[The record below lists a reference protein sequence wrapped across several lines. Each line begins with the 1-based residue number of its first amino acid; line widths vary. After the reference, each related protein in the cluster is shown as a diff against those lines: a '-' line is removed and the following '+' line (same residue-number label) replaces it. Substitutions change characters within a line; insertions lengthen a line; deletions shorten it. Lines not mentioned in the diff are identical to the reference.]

1 MREHEENCGATAA
14 AVPLGQTRRPE
25 REHMNFAELSTGTK
39 VLLISGL
46 LLLIDSFLAW
56 QEVSA
61 DLGTGSVTLGS
72 VNMWHGIG
80 VLAGLLI
87 IALLVWEG
95 LQVAGVTNGW
105 QLPVSA
111 AVISVGLAAAT
122 ALFVVIKF
130 LVANEFRHWPAWIGL
145 ILAIVVAVGGW
156 LKYSESESAE
166 ASPTPSAPPA

>member
-1 MREHEENCGATAA
+1 
-14 AVPLGQTRRPE
+14 
-25 REHMNFAELSTGTK
+25 MNFAELSTGTK

-61 DLGTGSVTLGS
+61 DLGAGSVTLGS

-80 VLAGLLI
+80 VLAGLLV

-105 QLPVSA
+105 ELPVSA
-111 AVISVGLAAAT
+111 AVISAGLAAAT
-122 ALFVVIKF
+122 AVFVVIKF

-145 ILAIVVAVGGW
+145 ILAIVIAVGGW
-156 LKYSESESAE
+156 LKYSESAE
-166 ASPTPSAPPA
+166 TAPTPSAPPAA